1 MYQYVI
7 YPDHWVVRQFRI
19 GPGTIEPGTVI
30 TAESLEEARAYVPT
44 LLTRWH
50 ARAGQGRS
58 ERASTRHARPRSA

>member
-44 LLTRWH
+44 LLTRL
-50 ARAGQGRS
+50 
-58 ERASTRHARPRSA
+58 PRMPEDDPTIVEVWL